1 MKKKVVIA
9 ISLLVVFGLLD
20 KVFHLGEGLPV
31 FTAALGLAGG
41 FLLFVLAKL
50 FVSPLL
56 NRNEDYYE
64 SGRNNK

>member
-9 ISLLVVFGLLD
+9 ISLLVTFGLLD
-20 KVFHLGEGLPV
+20 KAFHLGEGLPA
-31 FTAALGLAGG
+31 FTAVLGLAGG